1 MQPTQ
6 ADSEIEE
13 EHLLNFVVNSLG
25 DELPID
31 LGENVK
37 VTSVEL
43 YEVLASASAG
53 GTPINHVLRD
63 NRGLAPRQYRPWP
76 PHRPVRS

>member
-1 MQPTQ
+1 
-6 ADSEIEE
+6 
-13 EHLLNFVVNSLG
+13 
-25 DELPID
+25 
-31 LGENVK
+31 VK

-76 PHRPVRS
+76 PHRPVRSWHRRDGRKHPPSAGRPWDASGSTGGGRL